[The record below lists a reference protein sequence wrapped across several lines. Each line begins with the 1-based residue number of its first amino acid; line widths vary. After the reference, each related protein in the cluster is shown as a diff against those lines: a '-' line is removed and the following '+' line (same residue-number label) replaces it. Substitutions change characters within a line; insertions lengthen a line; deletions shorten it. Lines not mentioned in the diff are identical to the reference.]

1 MLKSFKWLFRIF
13 LILSAIAFTGLILLY
28 YFAISSIPDYS
39 NTYTLDNEIKD
50 IEIVRDNKG
59 VPHVF
64 GSSDKDV
71 YFGLGF
77 SHAQD
82 RLWQMTLMRR
92 TAQGRL
98 SEIFGEETL
107 KSDEFIRRLGIY
119 DIARSSLQYQSP
131 EAINA
136 LLAYS
141 EGINAWLKILSK
153 NALGR
158 GAPEFFLFK
167 PEIEPWSPTDSLAIL
182 KLMAIKSSDHLE
194 SEILRA
200 QISLMIGNKKIQ
212 DILPDDPSLQ
222 KKSLLEFSNIFNQQP
237 NIDINLYERDKF
249 DSLGQ
254 FKNIP
259 ASNIWAAHPKRT
271 TAKSS
276 LLAADP
282 HNNLSAPGYWSLARL
297 ELNRSGVIGATIP
310 GLPIIMSGRS
320 KNLAWGF
327 ASGSGDDTDIYIEEL
342 NPLNIN
348 EYKNKSK
355 FVPFTSKKEIIKI
368 YNETSKTIDLLW
380 ANNRPVIPNNFYDIN
395 QIMPENK
402 VASIRSTALEP
413 FDKSFSSLFHMMSET
428 NLNSAQNQFED
439 FVAPIYNMVL
449 ADRNNISLKVIG
461 KIPKRNINHVGQGRI
476 PSQGWLERNQ
486 WEGYFSYEE
495 NPGITN
501 PEDGIV
507 ANTNNKTTDK
517 KFPNHITHRW
527 GDNYRIKR
535 LSKLMNE
542 RKIHTRD
549 SFMEA
554 QLDTIS
560 IAARTIL
567 PLIAKELWYTD
578 KIKNNKKKNILA
590 SQALNLLADWNGEM
604 NEHMPEPLI
613 YSSWISHFQKFLI
626 RDELG
631 SLSVKFNQIDPIFLE
646 RVLRDINNA
655 SSWCDVIQSSKIETC
670 DEIAVQSLISA
681 VDELSKVYG
690 NNIENWQWGEAHTA
704 NHKHQIFGSMPIFG
718 WLSNISQTTSGG
730 DNTLMRAKISNFGI
744 NPFENVHSAGYR
756 MIVDFSDLESS
767 LFIIS
772 TGQSGHILS
781 NQYDNL
787 ANLWKRG
794 DYIPMV
800 LDPKLARA
808 GSLGTTILKQK
819 LAN

>member
-1 MLKSFKWLFRIF
+1 MLQIQ
-13 LILSAIAFTGLILLY
+13 T
-28 YFAISSIPDYS
+28 
-39 NTYTLDNEIKD
+39 IK
-50 IEIVRDNKG
+50 
-59 VPHVF
+59 
-64 GSSDKDV
+64 
-71 YFGLGF
+71 
-77 SHAQD
+77 
-82 RLWQMTLMRR
+82 
-92 TAQGRL
+92 
-98 SEIFGEETL
+98 
-107 KSDEFIRRLGIY
+107 
-119 DIARSSLQYQSP
+119 
-131 EAINA
+131 
-136 LLAYS
+136 
-141 EGINAWLKILSK
+141 
-153 NALGR
+153 
-158 GAPEFFLFK
+158 
-167 PEIEPWSPTDSLAIL
+167 
-182 KLMAIKSSDHLE
+182 
-194 SEILRA
+194 
-200 QISLMIGNKKIQ
+200 
-212 DILPDDPSLQ
+212 
-222 KKSLLEFSNIFNQQP
+222 QQ
-237 NIDINLYERDKF
+237 
-249 DSLGQ
+249 
-254 FKNIP
+254 
-259 ASNIWAAHPKRT
+259 T
-271 TAKSS
+271 
-276 LLAADP
+276 
-282 HNNLSAPGYWSLARL
+282 
-297 ELNRSGVIGATIP
+297 
-310 GLPIIMSGRS
+310 
-320 KNLAWGF
+320 
-327 ASGSGDDTDIYIEEL
+327 
-342 NPLNIN
+342 
-348 EYKNKSK
+348 
-355 FVPFTSKKEIIKI
+355 
-368 YNETSKTIDLLW
+368 
-380 ANNRPVIPNNFYDIN
+380 
-395 QIMPENK
+395 
-402 VASIRSTALEP
+402 
-413 FDKSFSSLFHMMSET
+413 
-428 NLNSAQNQFED
+428 
-439 FVAPIYNMVL
+439 
-449 ADRNNISLKVIG
+449 
-461 KIPKRNINHVGQGRI
+461 
-476 PSQGWLERNQ
+476 
-486 WEGYFSYEE
+486 
-495 NPGITN
+495 
-501 PEDGIV
+501 
-507 ANTNNKTTDK
+507 K

-590 SQALNLLADWNGEM
+590 SQSLNLLADWNGEM

-631 SLSVKFNQIDPIFLE
+631 SLSIKFNQIDPIFLE

-794 DYIPMV
+794 EYIPMV

>member
-1 MLKSFKWLFRIF
+1 
-13 LILSAIAFTGLILLY
+13 
-28 YFAISSIPDYS
+28 
-39 NTYTLDNEIKD
+39 
-50 IEIVRDNKG
+50 
-59 VPHVF
+59 
-64 GSSDKDV
+64 
-71 YFGLGF
+71 
-77 SHAQD
+77 
-82 RLWQMTLMRR
+82 
-92 TAQGRL
+92 
-98 SEIFGEETL
+98 
-107 KSDEFIRRLGIY
+107 
-119 DIARSSLQYQSP
+119 
-131 EAINA
+131 
-136 LLAYS
+136 
-141 EGINAWLKILSK
+141 
-153 NALGR
+153 
-158 GAPEFFLFK
+158 
-167 PEIEPWSPTDSLAIL
+167 
-182 KLMAIKSSDHLE
+182 
-194 SEILRA
+194 
-200 QISLMIGNKKIQ
+200 
-212 DILPDDPSLQ
+212 
-222 KKSLLEFSNIFNQQP
+222 
-237 NIDINLYERDKF
+237 
-249 DSLGQ
+249 
-254 FKNIP
+254 
-259 ASNIWAAHPKRT
+259 
-271 TAKSS
+271 
-276 LLAADP
+276 
-282 HNNLSAPGYWSLARL
+282 
-297 ELNRSGVIGATIP
+297 
-310 GLPIIMSGRS
+310 
-320 KNLAWGF
+320 
-327 ASGSGDDTDIYIEEL
+327 
-342 NPLNIN
+342 
-348 EYKNKSK
+348 
-355 FVPFTSKKEIIKI
+355 
-368 YNETSKTIDLLW
+368 
-380 ANNRPVIPNNFYDIN
+380 
-395 QIMPENK
+395 
-402 VASIRSTALEP
+402 
-413 FDKSFSSLFHMMSET
+413 
-428 NLNSAQNQFED
+428 
-439 FVAPIYNMVL
+439 
-449 ADRNNISLKVIG
+449 
-461 KIPKRNINHVGQGRI
+461 
-476 PSQGWLERNQ
+476 
-486 WEGYFSYEE
+486 
-495 NPGITN
+495 
-501 PEDGIV
+501 
-507 ANTNNKTTDK
+507 
-517 KFPNHITHRW
+517 
-527 GDNYRIKR
+527 
-535 LSKLMNE
+535 MNE

-578 KIKNNKKKNILA
+578 KIKNNTKKNILA

-808 GSLGTTILKQK
+808 GSLGTTILKH